1 MDRTL
6 TLYIPGSTWKSLK
19 LLASKRD
26 KTVEELISA
35 ATGRFISRAMD
46 DAYRAAMQAKQDEG
60 YAGSFQDYL
69 KEHPGCVME
78 HLR

>member
-1 MDRTL
+1 
-6 TLYIPGSTWKSLK
+6 
-19 LLASKRD
+19 
-26 KTVEELISA
+26 
-35 ATGRFISRAMD
+35 MD